1 LFGRNRITTDHVKL
15 HMKLMNRTIRA
26 AVRIAGFITASLVL
40 PVFCFAAEQGNGG
53 GKVEFFRAPWNGE
66 ILGTGAVRPS
76 AAQWAWGEAN
86 MVKTRKVK
94 LNHLGLARVN
104 EARQKRGLPP
114 LKVHPATLPAP
125 GEEVVGTGAATNEPD
140 TATVTTSVLPG
151 YVDNS
156 TLKYFPPIRSQ
167 GSLGSCAQFAAVYY
181 TLTHM
186 TAMARDWDAKNGG
199 DSYRFSP
206 KWTYNMLN
214 GGANVGTWHY
224 DAYSIAMKHGV
235 ATWAEFPYDSDYRAW
250 CLNPTVWR
258 NALNVRA
265 AQAGKVLDVD
275 TDTGLSQ
282 LKQLLANGYVL
293 NFATYIY
300 SWQWK
305 PISNDPSTTADDLF
319 VGRNCVYMVN
329 GTSGGHTMTIVGY
342 NDDIWVDINGD
353 GVVQPSEKGAL
364 RIANSWG
371 TGWNEAGFAWVSYQA
386 LRTRN
391 PAYTSEGLFWYD
403 EATWVTARPSYE
415 PQIVAEFTL
424 AHLKRNQLVVSLGLG
439 SPGDTLPGTTW
450 YPNKVLYYAG
460 GAYSFDGTTTTC
472 DGTFVMDFSDIA
484 PEISAGAKRYFL
496 RVYDSSSGDPA
507 TVKSWKLVD
516 LVNNVEVPGA
526 GLPQTVDAGN
536 LYAYVDYDRGYENLP
551 PVAIAT
557 ADPTAGP
564 YPLPVNFDGT
574 ASYDPDGT
582 IVSCDWDFGDGTHGS
597 GPTAQ
602 HVYDR
607 PGKFTATL
615 TVTDNAGAKS
625 TATVTVNVSD
635 PTFIAAPSNLSV
647 KASGRTITLS
657 WSDNSDNE
665 TGFAIECAVRAK
677 TGPGP
682 YSQIATVPANQTRF
696 TYTVSAGN
704 TYYYRVRACNSNTG
718 VCSDYSNVVSVRVK

>member
-1 LFGRNRITTDHVKL
+1 
-15 HMKLMNRTIRA
+15 MKPMGKTIRA
-26 AVRIAGFITASLVL
+26 AVRITAFITASLAL
-40 PVFCFAAEQGNGG
+40 PVFCFAAEQGNED

-66 ILGTGAVRPS
+66 ILGTGAVRPN

-114 LKVHPATLPAP
+114 LKVRPETIAEF
-125 GEEVVGTGAATNEPD
+125 GEEVVGAAAPETEPD
-140 TATVTTSVLPG
+140 VTTVTGSALPS

-167 GSLGSCAQFAAVYY
+167 GSLNSCAQFAAVYY
-181 TLTHM
+181 ALTHM
-186 TAMARDWDAKNGG
+186 TALVRDWDAKNGG

-214 GGANVGTWHY
+214 AGCNVGTCEY
-224 DAYSIAMKHGV
+224 DAYAIAMKHGL
-235 ATWAEFPYDSDYRAW
+235 ATWADFPYDSDYRGW
-250 CLNPTVWR
+250 CLKPDAWK

-265 AQAGKVLDVD
+265 AQTGKVRDVD
-275 TDTGLSQ
+275 TDTGLLQ

-293 NFATYIY
+293 NFATYIN
-300 SWQWK
+300 SWVWK
-305 PISNDPSTTADDLF
+305 TVADDPSTTADNPF
-319 VGRNCVYMVN
+319 VGRRCAYMVN
-329 GTSGGHTMTIVGY
+329 GVNGGHAMTIVGY

-353 GVVQPSEKGAL
+353 GAVQASEKGAL

-371 TGWNEAGFAWVSYQA
+371 TGWNEGGFAWVAYQA

-391 PAYTSEGLFWYD
+391 AICTSEGLFWYD
-403 EATWVTARPSYE
+403 EATWVTARPSYT

-424 AHLKRNQLVVSLGLG
+424 SHLKRNQLVVSLGLG
-439 SPGDTLPGTTW
+439 SLGDALPGTTW

-460 GAYSFDGTTTTC
+460 GAYAFNGTTTAC
-472 DGTFVMDFSDIA
+472 DGTFYMDFSDIA
-484 PEISAGAKRYFL
+484 PEISSGAKRYFL

-507 TVKSWKLVD
+507 TIKSWKLID
-516 LVNNVEVPGA
+516 LVSNVEVPGA
-526 GLPQTVDAGN
+526 GLPRTVDAGT
-536 LYAYVDYDRGYENLP
+536 LYAYVDYDRGYQSLP
-551 PVAIAT
+551 PTAIVN
-557 ADPTAGP
+557 ADPTDGP
-564 YPLPVNFDGT
+564 YPLPVILDGT
-574 ASYDPDGT
+574 GSQDPDGT
-582 IVSCDWDFGDGTHGS
+582 IVSWDWDFGDSTRGAGQKV
-597 GPTAQ
+597 Q

-615 TVTDNAGAKS
+615 TVTDNVGAKS
-625 TATVTVNVSD
+625 TATVTVDVSD
-635 PTFIAAPSNLSV
+635 PNFIAAPSNLSV
-647 KASGRTITLS
+647 KASGRTITLA

-665 TGFAIECAVRAK
+665 TDFLIECAVRTK

-682 YSQIATVPANQTRF
+682 YSLIAIAPDNQTRY

-704 TYYYRVRACNSNTG
+704 TYYYRVRACNSSTG
-718 VCSDYSNVVSVRVK
+718 VCSAYSNVVSVRVK